1 MSGSGYGLWTAA
13 SVLSPS
19 PYTPPRT
26 GYRMLRPPPSCPG
39 APALPYASGT
49 RSGMMAAAMH
59 TPEGRAAADLRLLR
73 AAVFTAACV
82 ALAAA
87 GHMIGSCAT
96 VPLWTLGA
104 GCVGVL
110 AVAVPLAG
118 RERTLPGIAVA
129 LAFGQLVLHALFMA
143 GQRGMAVQLPAEG
156 VRGLSDRAAIG
167 LARQMTCGFGG
178 GRLDAAQA
186 REILAG
192 AGIDPGTATHEMSGH
207 EMAGHDMAAHGAAG
221 IGGGSGTGSGLSA
234 LVHHFDFGSLV
245 GLLPSLPMLLG
256 HLLAALAAGWLLR
269 RGEAALWRLVRLSA
283 PAAREAATAAT
294 AVTTALLGAL
304 RTALRLVCALC
315 AGLLGAADTTPRA
328 SVSYAHD
335 KARPEELALQHS
347 VVRRGPPRFALA
359 A

>member
-1 MSGSGYGLWTAA
+1 
-13 SVLSPS
+13 
-19 PYTPPRT
+19 
-26 GYRMLRPPPSCPG
+26 
-39 APALPYASGT
+39 
-49 RSGMMAAAMH
+49 MH

-110 AVAVPLAG
+110 AVAAPLAG

-129 LAFGQLVLHALFMA
+129 LAFGQLALHALFMA
-143 GQRGMAVQLPAEG
+143 GQRGMAVQLPADG
-156 VRGLSDRAAIG
+156 VRGLSDHAAIG
-167 LARQMTCGFGG
+167 LARQMTCGFGT

-186 REILAG
+186 RQMLAG
-192 AGIDPGTATHEMSGH
+192 AGIGPAAATHAAH
-207 EMAGHDMAAHGAAG
+207 AAAGHDMAGHGATASG
-221 IGGGSGTGSGLSA
+221 AGSGAHSGLSA
-234 LVHHFDFGSLV
+234 AVHHFDFGSLA

-283 PAAREAATAAT
+283 PAAREAATAA
-294 AVTTALLGAL
+294 LLGAL
-304 RTALRLVCALC
+304 RTALRLVRALC
-315 AGLLGAADTTPRA
+315 AGLLGAANPTPRA
-328 SVSYAHD
+328 SASYGHD
-335 KARPEELALQHS
+335 KAGPEELALQHS
-347 VVRRGPPRFALA
+347 VVRRGPPHFALA

>member
-1 MSGSGYGLWTAA
+1 
-13 SVLSPS
+13 
-19 PYTPPRT
+19 
-26 GYRMLRPPPSCPG
+26 
-39 APALPYASGT
+39 
-49 RSGMMAAAMH
+49 MH

-178 GRLDAAQA
+178 ARLDAAEA

-192 AGIDPGTATHEMSGH
+192 AGIDPGTATHAAHGAAGNGTAMH
-207 EMAGHDMAAHGAAG
+207 QMAGHDMAAHGATG
-221 IGGGSGTGSGLSA
+221 TGGGSGTGSGLSA

-294 AVTTALLGAL
+294 ATTSALLGAL

-315 AGLLGAADTTPRA
+315 AGLLGAADSTPRA
-328 SVSYAHD
+328 SVSYPHD